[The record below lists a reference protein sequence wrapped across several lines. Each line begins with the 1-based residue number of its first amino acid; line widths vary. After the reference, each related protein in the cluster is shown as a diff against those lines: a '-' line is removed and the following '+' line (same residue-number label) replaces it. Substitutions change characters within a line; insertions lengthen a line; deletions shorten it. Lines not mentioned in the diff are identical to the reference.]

1 MQVTMQN
8 TRGSK
13 PRSVFLWS
21 LATAF
26 LTVGLI
32 VFGAVVRVTDSGLG
46 CGNEWPLCDGRIV
59 PPLDNLT
66 AWIEWLHRLF
76 AVLIGLFGLVTLAMA
91 WRAYRK
97 HDAVV
102 LNAVLISAGLFLLQS
117 ALGALVVVLD
127 LPPTFVTLHLG
138 TAMLLLGGLLSAAVM
153 AHYRPRQRSK
163 VSNTTTLI
171 YANTF
176 LSLIIILTGALV
188 RGSGATLACVE
199 WPTCINGSVLP
210 LEYGQLAIIHMTH
223 RLAVAVMGLTLVLL
237 TWQVWRTR
245 ELLTFQIAFAA
256 TVTYFAQAVVG
267 AFYVLSVGAP
277 FWGAAHVGMAAA
289 TWALLVVLSV
299 VEALNTG
306 QIQLNTSETWNLQS
320 EALPQS

>member
-1 MQVTMQN
+1 MQAMTQKSA
-8 TRGSK
+8 GGQ
-13 PRSVFLWS
+13 PRAVFLWS
-21 LATAF
+21 LATAL

-76 AVLIGLFGLVTLAMA
+76 AVLIGLFGLVTLGLA

-97 HDAVV
+97 QDTVV

-117 ALGALVVVLD
+117 GLGALVVVLD

-138 TAMLLLGGLLSAAVM
+138 TAMLLLGGLLAAAVM
-153 AHYRPRQRSK
+153 ARYRPRQRRS

-176 LSLIIILTGALV
+176 LSLVIILTGALV

-199 WPTCINGSVLP
+199 WPTCIGGSILP
-210 LEYGQLAIIHMTH
+210 LEYGQLAVIHMTH
-223 RLAVAVMGLTLVLL
+223 RLAVAVMGLTLILL

-245 ELLTFQIAFAA
+245 EPLTFQIALAA
-256 TVTYFAQAVVG
+256 TITYFAQAGVG
-267 AFYVLSVGAP
+267 ALYVLSVGAP

-306 QIQLNTSETWNLQS
+306 QIRLNTSETWNQQS
-320 EALPQS
+320 QALPQS

>member
-1 MQVTMQN
+1 MQTTLQN
-8 TRGSK
+8 VRAGR
-13 PRSVFLWS
+13 PRAVFLWS

-46 CGNEWPLCDGRIV
+46 CGNEWPLCDGTIV

-76 AVLIGLFGLVTLAMA
+76 AVLIGLFGLVTLSLA

-97 HDAVV
+97 QDTIVLNVV
-102 LNAVLISAGLFLLQS
+102 LLSAGMFLVQS
-117 ALGALVVVLD
+117 TLGALVVVLD

-138 TAMLLLGGLLSAAVM
+138 TAMLLLGGLLAAAVM
-153 AHYRPRQRSK
+153 AWYRPKQRGSF
-163 VSNTTTLI
+163 SNTTTLI

-176 LSLIIILTGALV
+176 LSLVIILSGALV

-210 LEYGQLAIIHMTH
+210 LDYGQLALIHMTH
-223 RLAVAVMGLTLVLL
+223 RLVVGVMGLTLLL
-237 TWQVWRTR
+237 LVWQVWRTR
-245 ELLTFQIAFAA
+245 EALTVQIALAA
-256 TVTYFAQAVVG
+256 ALSYFAQAGVG
-267 AFYVLSVGAP
+267 AMYVLSVGAP
-277 FWGAAHVGMAAA
+277 VWGAAHVGMAAA

-299 VEALNTG
+299 IEALNVG
-306 QIQLNTSETWNLQS
+306 QIKLNASETWNPQS

>member
-1 MQVTMQN
+1 MQAAVRN
-8 TRGSK
+8 GGASK
-13 PRSVFLWS
+13 PHAVFLWS

-26 LTVGLI
+26 LTAGLI

-46 CGNEWPLCDGRIV
+46 CGNEWPLCNGTII

-76 AVLIGLFGLVTLAMA
+76 AVLIGLCGLMTLRVA

-97 HDAVV
+97 QDTVI
-102 LNAVLISAGLFLLQS
+102 LNAVLVSAGLFLLQS

-138 TAMLLLGGLLSAAVM
+138 TAMLLLGGLLMAAVM
-153 AHYRPRQRSK
+153 TRYRPRQRSR

-176 LSLIIILTGALV
+176 LSLVIILTGALV

-210 LEYGQLAIIHMTH
+210 LEYGQLAVIHMIH

-245 ELLTFQIAFAA
+245 DRLTFQISLAA
-256 TVTYFAQAVVG
+256 TVTYFAQAGVG

-289 TWALLVVLSV
+289 TWALLVVLSA

-306 QIQLNTSETWNLQS
+306 QIQLNTSETWNPQS